1 MQHVKANKKN
11 RIILLSAIIFF
22 FGFFIINYVH
32 FRMSRRVFSANL
44 TGSVLPACAD
54 TVVGKI
60 NGVKEKYSLA
70 NRLIA
75 DSVDLSRFRVNGR
88 EDADRILD
96 FVRRKRIELG
106 AKNVGLVFLETDTY
120 YDSFGQIL
128 ELDYSSDRDSWVQD
142 FLDAPETDRFSLYD
156 PDNSVE
162 LYSFFFDSKIVSD
175 AGELSGIIGTGISL
189 DSFSLNIAGEKRK
202 TRMLFAEPDGELRL
216 PLDYRG
222 RSFFDEYNLDGP
234 AESLGDGSHYL
245 AEKGGST
252 LMLYIRFIPE
262 IERYLIIEHDITD
275 SYKDLQRQSIIT
287 FAAGMVFSLLLVTL
301 NHILVSRAG
310 RKLSIK
316 GYTDSLTESYNRHFL
331 EEYFGRSNRNQRQIS
346 LMTLDIDHFKEVND
360 NLGHLAGDFIL
371 KEVSRLAKNQIR
383 DEDFIV
389 RWGGD
394 EFVIVVHTGIQRALD
409 ISERIRARIEQE
421 SSVTVTIGVVEMR
434 DNEDFTTALSRAD
447 QAMYRAKHEGRN
459 KVNSGV

>member
-142 FLDAPETDRFSLYD
+142 FLDVPETDRFSLYD

-162 LYSFFFDSKIVSD
+162 LYSFFST
-175 AGELSGIIGTGISL
+175 A
-189 DSFSLNIAGEKRK
+189 
-202 TRMLFAEPDGELRL
+202 RL
-216 PLDYRG
+216 
-222 RSFFDEYNLDGP
+222 
-234 AESLGDGSHYL
+234 
-245 AEKGGST
+245 
-252 LMLYIRFIPE
+252 
-262 IERYLIIEHDITD
+262 
-275 SYKDLQRQSIIT
+275 
-287 FAAGMVFSLLLVTL
+287 
-301 NHILVSRAG
+301 
-310 RKLSIK
+310 
-316 GYTDSLTESYNRHFL
+316 
-331 EEYFGRSNRNQRQIS
+331 
-346 LMTLDIDHFKEVND
+346 
-360 NLGHLAGDFIL
+360 
-371 KEVSRLAKNQIR
+371 
-383 DEDFIV
+383 
-389 RWGGD
+389 
-394 EFVIVVHTGIQRALD
+394 
-409 ISERIRARIEQE
+409 
-421 SSVTVTIGVVEMR
+421 
-434 DNEDFTTALSRAD
+434 
-447 QAMYRAKHEGRN
+447 
-459 KVNSGV
+459 

>member
-1 MQHVKANKKN
+1 
-11 RIILLSAIIFF
+11 
-22 FGFFIINYVH
+22 
-32 FRMSRRVFSANL
+32 
-44 TGSVLPACAD
+44 
-54 TVVGKI
+54 
-60 NGVKEKYSLA
+60 
-70 NRLIA
+70 
-75 DSVDLSRFRVNGR
+75 
-88 EDADRILD
+88 
-96 FVRRKRIELG
+96 
-106 AKNVGLVFLETDTY
+106 
-120 YDSFGQIL
+120 
-128 ELDYSSDRDSWVQD
+128 
-142 FLDAPETDRFSLYD
+142 
-156 PDNSVE
+156 
-162 LYSFFFDSKIVSD
+162 
-175 AGELSGIIGTGISL
+175 
-189 DSFSLNIAGEKRK
+189 
-202 TRMLFAEPDGELRL
+202 MLFAEPDGELRL

-394 EFVIVVHTGIQRALD
+394 EFVLVVHTGMQRALD